1 MANEKPHILLAPL
14 CMRSFFFFDS
24 IHKHIQDDN
33 IEIAHSINDK
43 II

>member
-14 CMRSFFFFDS
+14 CMRSFFLYS
-24 IHKHIQDDN
+24 THKHIQDDN